1 MIFVGESY
9 DVIHTAADITAVVAG
24 SMGSAG
30 LTGKRVTD
38 PATGKMSLKTTYDPT
53 RVKANLKNIVKEKVG
68 FKNKNGKWTFDVI

>member
-1 MIFVGESY
+1 MVFVGESY

-38 PATGKMSLKTTYDPT
+38 PATGKLC
-53 RVKANLKNIVKEKVG
+53 
-68 FKNKNGKWTFDVI
+68 